1 MSKIEID
8 FNNLK
13 YNLYEILNVNKDD
26 SEIII
31 KKKFIKIIKNFHPDK
46 NSELEEDIYYHIIL
60 AHQILIDKESK
71 EKYDNY
77 ITNKELTFI
86 ELKESYNKKSIS
98 VNNKNNFNQLESELN
113 MKHGYNNVIDEET
126 IIDKFNRLKKT
137 NNDIII
143 PKENYKSN
151 DEFNSSFNNKNNMS
165 IIEYNEPSE
174 LTNYISGEIYTY
186 INDINKL
193 YIEDSIESFKYTSLD
208 KAFNTLPN
216 FTKIKL
222 DNRSSK
228 EKIKDYNNLSELLYK
243 K

>member
-13 YNLYEILNVNKDD
+13 YNLYEILNVNEDE

-31 KKKFIKIIKNFHPDK
+31 KKKFIKIIKNYHPDK

-60 AHQILIDKESK
+60 AHQILIDKESR
-71 EKYDNY
+71 EKYNNY
-77 ITNKELTFI
+77 ILNKELTFI
-86 ELKESYNKKSIS
+86 ELKESYNKKPIT
-98 VNNKNNFNQLESELN
+98 NNKNNFNQLESELN
-113 MKHGYNNVIDEET
+113 TKHGYNNFIEDDT
-126 IIDKFNRLKKT
+126 IINKFNKLKKN

-151 DEFNSSFNNKNNMS
+151 DEFNSSFDTKNNMS
-165 IIEYNEPSE
+165 IVEYNLPSE
-174 LTNYISGEIYTY
+174 LTNYISGELYTN

-193 YIEDSIESFKYTSLD
+193 YIEDTIESFKYTSLD

-216 FTKIKL
+216 FSKIKF

-228 EKIKDYNNLSELLYK
+228 DKIKDYNNLSELLYK

>member
-113 MKHGYNNVIDEET
+113 MKHGYNNIIDDET
-126 IIDKFNRLKKT
+126 IIDKFNRLKKN